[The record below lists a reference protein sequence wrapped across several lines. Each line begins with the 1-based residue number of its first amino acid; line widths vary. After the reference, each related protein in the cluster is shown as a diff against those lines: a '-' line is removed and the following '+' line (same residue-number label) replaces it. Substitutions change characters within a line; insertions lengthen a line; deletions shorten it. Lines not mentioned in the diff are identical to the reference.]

1 MSVTLTPIN
10 EVDSEDSE
18 GLNISNGTWAELT
31 ADVPG
36 VEPWNGHHD
45 PIRYTPDQLRAIA
58 AKHKQWGEQLHWLA
72 AEGGA
77 ELG

>member
-10 EVDSEDSE
+10 EVDAEDSE

-31 ADVPG
+31 ADVPT
-36 VEPWNGHHD
+36 VKPWNGQHD
-45 PIRYTPDQLRAIA
+45 PIRYTPEELRSIA
-58 AKHKQWGEQLHWLA
+58 AKHPKWAKQLEWLA

>member
-10 EVDSEDSE
+10 QVDDEDSE

-31 ADVPG
+31 ASVPS
-36 VEPWNGHHD
+36 VKPWNGHHD
-45 PIRYTPDQLRAIA
+45 PIRYTPEELRAIA
-58 AKHKQWGEQLHWLA
+58 AKNPEWERPLSWLA
-72 AEGGA
+72 AQGGA